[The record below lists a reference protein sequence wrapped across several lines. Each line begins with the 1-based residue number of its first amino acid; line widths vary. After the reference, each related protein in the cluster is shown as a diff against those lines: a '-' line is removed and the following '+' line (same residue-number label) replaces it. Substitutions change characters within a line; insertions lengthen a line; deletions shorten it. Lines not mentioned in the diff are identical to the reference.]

1 MRYVLSAVFLILIIL
16 LRIFS
21 VRANRSR
28 RDIGKTVGWMLTCL
42 IPPLF
47 GNFLTILF
55 GNRIIAGIGY
65 HLYMIGMD
73 YFTFALLKFTFEYCN
88 FTWPS
93 KGLRIFVLSL
103 LGIDVIQILL
113 NPIFHHVFSMTP
125 VMASGYVYYDILP
138 FWGRSYHSAVVF
150 GIFTAVII
158 LFFIKMVRSPRIYT
172 ERYLVIL
179 VALLTTFVW
188 QNIYLFSRSPLNRT
202 MIGFGFF
209 GLLVYYFSI
218 RYRPTRLIDRMLAT
232 IASEI
237 PESLFFFD
245 TNRHCVWANKPALAL
260 TGVEGND
267 YYQATEGLNRL
278 FGTFDEQEDNWTTR
292 RTAGSGPDEKSYVI
306 EKRLLSDSDGQVIGS
321 FLSVRD
327 NTDDQRALENEMYKA
342 THDSLTR
349 VYNRAGYDLLL
360 AGVPMNSTFMLLI
373 DADNFKEV
381 NDTYGHEIGDRVLQ
395 KITESIRSVFRAEDY
410 ICRIGGDE
418 FVVFMVDTIESQ
430 QKLIGHKVHSINRK
444 LSDTSDGLP
453 AASVSVGVAFGGD
466 AADQKEWFDQ
476 ADKALY
482 ETKRSG
488 RNGCTFY
495 KALSESAGTS
505 SGT

>member
-1 MRYVLSAVFLILIIL
+1 M
-16 LRIFS
+16 
-21 VRANRSR
+21 
-28 RDIGKTVGWMLTCL
+28 
-42 IPPLF
+42 
-47 GNFLTILF
+47 
-55 GNRIIAGIGY
+55 
-65 HLYMIGMD
+65 
-73 YFTFALLKFTFEYCN
+73 
-88 FTWPS
+88 
-93 KGLRIFVLSL
+93 
-103 LGIDVIQILL
+103 
-113 NPIFHHVFSMTP
+113 
-125 VMASGYVYYDILP
+125 
-138 FWGRSYHSAVVF
+138 
-150 GIFTAVII
+150 
-158 LFFIKMVRSPRIYT
+158 
-172 ERYLVIL
+172 
-179 VALLTTFVW
+179 
-188 QNIYLFSRSPLNRT
+188 
-202 MIGFGFF
+202 
-209 GLLVYYFSI
+209 
-218 RYRPTRLIDRMLAT
+218 
-232 IASEI
+232 
-237 PESLFFFD
+237 
-245 TNRHCVWANKPALAL
+245 WANKPALAL

-360 AGVPMNSTFMLLI
+360 AGVPMHSTFMLLI

-395 KITESIRSVFRAEDY
+395 KITESIRCVFRAEDY

-418 FVVFMVDTIESQ
+418 FVVFMVNTIESQ

-453 AASVSVGVAFGGD
+453 VISVSVGVAFGGD
-466 AADQKEWFDQ
+466 AADQKEWFDH

-482 ETKRSG
+482 ETKRGG

-495 KALSESAGTS
+495 KALSESAETS
-505 SGT
+505 SGI

>member
-1 MRYVLSAVFLILIIL
+1 MRYGLSIVFLILIL
-16 LRIFS
+16 LMWIFS

-28 RDIGKTVGWMLTCL
+28 REIGKTVGRMLICL
-42 IPPLF
+42 IPPLI
-47 GNFLTILF
+47 GNFLTVLF
-55 GNRIIAGIGY
+55 GSRIIAGIGY
-65 HLYMIGMD
+65 YLYMIGMD
-73 YFTFALLKFTFEYCN
+73 FFIFSLLKFTFEYCS

-113 NPIFHHVFSMTP
+113 NPFFNHVFTMTP
-125 VMASGYVYYDILP
+125 VMVNGYVYYDIIP
-138 FWGRSYHSAVVF
+138 SWGRSYHSAVVF
-150 GIFTAVII
+150 GIFTGVII

-179 VALLTTFVW
+179 IALVVNFLW

-218 RYRPTRLIDRMLAT
+218 CYRPTRLIDRMLAT
-232 IASEI
+232 IASEL

-245 TNRHCVWANKPALAL
+245 TNRHCVWANKPAMVLA
-260 TGVEGND
+260 GVEGND
-267 YYQATEGLNRL
+267 YYQASEGLERL
-278 FGTFDEQEDNWTTR
+278 FGSFDEQEDNWTTR
-292 RTAGSGPDEKSYVI
+292 RTAGTGADVKSYVI

-342 THDSLTR
+342 THDSLTW

-360 AGVPMNSTFMLLI
+360 ASVPMNSTFMLLI

-418 FVVFMVDTIESQ
+418 FVVFMVNTIASQ
-430 QKLIGHKVHSINRK
+430 RKLIGHKVQRINRK
-444 LSDTSDGLP
+444 LSDTTDGLP
-453 AASVSVGVAFGGD
+453 AASVSVGVAFGGF
-466 AADQKEWFDQ
+466 AADQKEWFDH

-482 ETKRSG
+482 ETKRAG

-495 KALSESAGTS
+495 KELPEASGSAE
-505 SGT
+505 

>member
-1 MRYVLSAVFLILIIL
+1 MRYGLSVVFLILIIL

-47 GNFLTILF
+47 GNLLTVAF
-55 GNRIIAGIGY
+55 GNRVVAGIGY
-65 HLYMIGMD
+65 YLYMIGMD

-113 NPIFHHVFSMTP
+113 NPFFHHVFTMTP
-125 VMASGYVYYDILP
+125 IVVNGYVYYDIIP
-138 FWGRSYHSAVVF
+138 SFGRSYHSAVVF
-150 GIFTAVII
+150 GIFTAVVI
-158 LFFIKMVRSPRIYT
+158 LFFIKMLRSPRIYT

-179 VALLTTFVW
+179 IALVITYFW
-188 QNIYLFSRSPLNRT
+188 QNVYLFSRSPLNRT
-202 MIGFGFF
+202 TIGFGIC
-209 GLLVYYFSI
+209 GLLIYYFSI

-232 IASEI
+232 IASEL

-245 TNRHCVWANKPALAL
+245 TNHHCVWANKPAMALA
-260 TGVEGND
+260 GVKEND
-267 YYQATEGLNRL
+267 YYQASEGLNRL
-278 FGTFDEQEDNWTTR
+278 FGSFDEQKANWTTR
-292 RTAGSGPDEKSYVI
+292 LTAGSGPDEKSYVI
-306 EKRLLSDSDGQVIGS
+306 EKRQLSDSDGQVIGS

-360 AGVPMNSTFMLLI
+360 AGVPMNSTVMLLI

-381 NDTYGHEIGDRVLQ
+381 NDSYGHETGDRILQ

-418 FVVFMVDTIESQ
+418 FVVFMVNTIESQ
-430 QKLIGHKVHSINRK
+430 RKLIDHKVHSINRK

-466 AADQKEWFDQ
+466 AADQKEWFDH

-488 RNGCTFY
+488 KNGCSFY
-495 KALSESAGTS
+495 HAD
-505 SGT
+505 

>member
-1 MRYVLSAVFLILIIL
+1 MRYGLSIVFLILIIL

-21 VRANRSR
+21 VRTNRSR

-47 GNFLTILF
+47 GNLLTILF
-55 GNRIIAGIGY
+55 GNKIIAGAGY
-65 HLYMIGMD
+65 YLYMIGID
-73 YFTFALLKFTFEYCN
+73 YFTFSLLKFTFEYCN

-113 NPIFHHVFSMTP
+113 NPFFHHVFIMTP
-125 VMASGYVYYDILP
+125 VTVNGYVYYDILP

-158 LFFIKMVRSPRIYT
+158 LFFVKMVRPPRIYT

-179 VALLTTFVW
+179 AALLITLVW

-245 TNRHCVWANKPALAL
+245 TDEHCVWANKPAMAL
-260 TGVEGND
+260 TGVEGGD
-267 YYQATEGLNRL
+267 YYQAAEGLNRV
-278 FGTFDEQEDNWTTR
+278 FGSFDEQEDNWTPR
-292 RTAGSGPDEKSYVI
+292 RTSGSGPDEKSYVI
-306 EKRLLSDSDGQVIGS
+306 EKRLLSDDEGLVIGS
-321 FLSVRD
+321 F
-327 NTDDQRALENEMYKA
+327 
-342 THDSLTR
+342 
-349 VYNRAGYDLLL
+349 
-360 AGVPMNSTFMLLI
+360 
-373 DADNFKEV
+373 
-381 NDTYGHEIGDRVLQ
+381 
-395 KITESIRSVFRAEDY
+395 
-410 ICRIGGDE
+410 
-418 FVVFMVDTIESQ
+418 
-430 QKLIGHKVHSINRK
+430 
-444 LSDTSDGLP
+444 
-453 AASVSVGVAFGGD
+453 
-466 AADQKEWFDQ
+466 
-476 ADKALY
+476 
-482 ETKRSG
+482 KRS
-488 RNGCTFY
+488 RNRLEVY
-495 KALSESAGTS
+495 SVQRIISAGS
-505 SGT
+505 AVMSLLFLW